1 MLKYCFPP
9 VVNKQTRILIL
20 GSLPGE
26 ASLAAQQYY
35 AHPRNQ
41 FWPLLSSV
49 LSIDLLPLT
58 YSNRLLI
65 LQAYGVGL
73 WDVLAKASREG
84 SLDGDIRQKHYN
96 DLVHLLQ
103 TLPKLA
109 LIAFNGQTAGKA
121 AVQLAEHEHIP
132 HLILPSSSPAYT
144 LSFEQKKRQWMQLS
158 QFLTLN
164 KEGE

>member
-9 VVNKQTRILIL
+9 VVNEQTRLLIL

-41 FWPLLSSV
+41 FWLLLSVV
-49 LSIDLLPLT
+49 LNMDLVTIPYT
-58 YSNRLLI
+58 QRLAC
-65 LQAYGVGL
+65 LQAHGIGL

-103 TLPKLA
+103 TLPRLG
-109 LIAFNGQTAGKA
+109 LIAFNGQTAGRA

-132 HLILPSSSPAYT
+132 HVILPSSSPAYT
-144 LSFEQKKRQWMQLS
+144 LSFEQKKARWMQLS
-158 QFLTLN
+158 QFL
-164 KEGE
+164 KRDRRE